1 MNRLLLEDLQ
11 RRQAYP
17 SVTILLNCTPG
28 VPMTDTEL
36 AAAERLVDHAARRLD
51 SEVDEAVRSTVIDRL
66 TLLLAEHA
74 DAPATAAIALC
85 ASPEYSAAVR
95 LGRPVRERVV
105 IDDTFATRDLVA
117 DLNRTALFRVVTVSD
132 RTARLLVGDR
142 QRLVEARNATW
153 PMSRPDDMSAGTW
166 TREVTRQLRAEQA
179 NHPLPTV
186 VAGVE
191 RSVRATIVPDV
202 LPTIG
207 LIPGNHDRSG
217 WVDLHHAA
225 WPLVADWLRADR
237 QRAVERLDRARSAR
251 RYAGGIDEVWSLAN
265 DGRVE
270 LLLVEE
276 SYTLP
281 ARIGAHAQLEPADD
295 PDSPDVVDDIVD
307 DTIEVVLRNGGSAVI
322 VGDDDLSE
330 HRGIAAVLRY

>member
-1 MNRLLLEDLQ
+1 MNRLLLDDLQ
-11 RRQAYP
+11 SRQAYP
-17 SVTILLNCTPG
+17 SVTVLVNTTSGI
-28 VPMTDTEL
+28 PMSDSEL
-36 AAAERLVDHAARRLD
+36 VVAARMIDDASRRLAG
-51 SEVDEAVRSTVIDRL
+51 EVDEASRSAVIDRL

-74 DAPATAAIALC
+74 GAPSTGAIALC
-85 ASPEYSAAVR
+85 ASPLYSAAVR

-105 IDDTFATRDLVA
+105 VDDTFATRDLVA

-132 RTARLLVGDR
+132 RSARLLMGNR
-142 QRLVEARNATW
+142 ERLVEARSDAW
-153 PMSRPDDMSAGTW
+153 PMNRSDEMSAGAW
-166 TREVTRQLRAEQA
+166 TREVTKRLRAEQA
-179 NHPLPTV
+179 IHPLPTV

-207 LIPGNHDRSG
+207 FVPGNHDRTS
-217 WVDLHHAA
+217 WVDLHHAT

-237 QRAVERLDRARSAR
+237 QRAVERLESARSAR

-276 SYTLP
+276 SYSQA
-281 ARIGAHAQLEPADD
+281 ARVGVHAQLEPADD
-295 PDSPDVVDDIVD
+295 LEAPGVVDDIVD
-307 DTIEVVLRNGGSAVI
+307 DTIEIVLRNGGSAVI
-322 VGDDDLSE
+322 VADHDLSD